1 DMRLALAIAA
11 LALVAYAAPRGDRLA
26 RAEKMRERVRKAI
39 TFLQQAK
46 SYGEFAIN
54 TPTGLYPVGDINAEN
69 LPDIFRFRREFEE
82 LKNAEQTQLKK
93 IMDTMDAPLAPS
105 TTIAASHDVEGSG
118 VEGSGLED
126 KPKNKSAAAKKGG
139 KKETK
144 RESPIEEPLLT
155 GDSQSHGPSA
165 WAAAP
170 GKFEA
175 SRI

>member
-1 DMRLALAIAA
+1 MRFALALAA
-11 LALVAYAAPRGDRLA
+11 LAIVAYAAPRGDRLA

-54 TPTGLYPVGDINAEN
+54 TPTGLYPVGDITADN
-69 LPDIFRFRREFEE
+69 LPDVFRFRREFEE
-82 LKNAEQTQLKK
+82 LKRAEQTQIKS
-93 IMDTMDAPLAPS
+93 IMAKLDSPAVA
-105 TTIAASHDVEGSG
+105 TTTVAASHDIEGSG

-126 KPKNKSAAAKKGG
+126 KPKKTTPKKGE
-139 KKETK
+139 KKGNK

-155 GDSQSHGPSA
+155 GDSQSHGPIT

-175 SRI
+175 SRV